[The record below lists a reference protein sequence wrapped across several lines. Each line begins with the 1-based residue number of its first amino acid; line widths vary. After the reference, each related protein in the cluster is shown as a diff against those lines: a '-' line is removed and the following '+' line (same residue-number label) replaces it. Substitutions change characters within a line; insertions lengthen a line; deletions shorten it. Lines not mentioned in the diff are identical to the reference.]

1 MANLNT
7 APNAY
12 SYYTSGGSWS
22 GWQTTGVSSTYP
34 DFLNNGAICYR
45 LDLPAA
51 VSVNSV
57 QLNVEACPAD
67 GFYEEGTTF
76 DDVALVCVLRKG
88 SDPLNGDE
96 IARQQ
101 TTARIQLGPTTPIR
115 FSFSG
120 LTVADVSQLSFY
132 IYRSGGERRSAL
144 TRPNVSASFTLP
156 DLGLSIAPSTVYE
169 GNGVTLTFSNRLGEN
184 VVVELWA
191 GSTRLSSVTASGDTL
206 NVWTSSS
213 WIPTGSTSVS
223 ISVRASDTLGRTASG
238 SFTVQKYQ
246 ASSVTPQ
253 APKSTTVDGS
263 GSIAFSWTVDTSHGA
278 QSSAELQWSTD
289 GADWQDLGSVS
300 GSGST
305 LTAAAWKFK
314 AGTVYWRI
322 RICNTAGIWTAWSS
336 SVSFTVTYA
345 ALSVSVS
352 PATVYQGN
360 NVTLTFGDR
369 LGRTLSTQ
377 LKYQNIVLATY
388 SITKDAP
395 LLQTKA
401 SWFSTAGVTG
411 DTMRV
416 DIAVSD
422 DLGRTTSGHFT
433 LSKFVPS
440 AATPTAP
447 KSTTVS
453 GNAAIPF
460 TWSVDESAAAQ
471 TKAELQW
478 STDNVNWSALATVSG
493 SAKTWSAAAYRFRQG
508 TVYWRVRATN
518 AFSVTGD
525 WSASVS
531 FTVSYPA
538 LSIAAAPSTVNMG
551 GNVEFDVTNRLSRSL
566 DVTYKAGSTVLRT
579 TTLNASAWTF
589 TFPVQ
594 WFADAGATGSS
605 LQVDVQI
612 ADDLG
617 RTATVRV
624 TMAKTPMTLA
634 LSAASVYTGGKITAT
649 LGNTAGRTYDLLF
662 KYGSIV
668 LHSITGSGDGGRT
681 VTCPDSWFSAASVT
695 GNTMRVDVTVT
706 DDLNRTAAANF
717 QLVRPQGSTFT
728 PTAPKSTTADG
739 AEQINFAWTVSTDW
753 GTQTKAELQ
762 WSTDNAVWTNL
773 ATITGS
779 AKTWTA
785 PAVKFP
791 AGTIYWRGR
800 VTNSF
805 GVRGSWSSSV
815 SFTVAYSATSQT
827 VPVNSP
833 TSGIISGAIPET
845 FTVELQASGP
855 VHDPFTVA
863 SATFYWRSG
872 DSGNYTSV
880 AMTPNGSRAAV
891 TIPAGTFPSGTVQW
905 YARATDNTGAATD
918 TAVFSL
924 TVRNAVVE
932 AVPVSPISTVESG
945 SGPIG
950 FRWSYGS
957 LDGSAQSAAQ
967 LQWSTDG
974 AVWQTLANVT
984 GAATTWTAPA
994 DTFEAGTVYWRVR
1007 AANAAGTYGPWS
1019 AAVSFVSFA
1028 APHVS
1033 GVRGTGVPYT
1043 TVTWQTSGQLAYEI
1057 EIDGK
1062 SYGPYFGEDVRSF
1075 TVPEALTD
1083 GTHVVRV
1090 RAQNR
1095 YGLWST
1101 WAAAAINV
1109 QNSQQTAFQLSARAE
1124 GSIAR
1129 IYIPDPAQIVPA
1141 LYISQQPRDI
1151 HKTTGTYR
1159 FVAGIAHAAWAA
1171 SDVIGK
1177 FQWEVSVNSG
1187 QWTPLHN
1194 PTDILTETTSLASL
1208 SLRAGPTSSILRSR
1222 VHVWNDV
1229 GSVYSEPATYY
1240 YDDLLTPPANT
1251 TPSYPD
1257 TGYFLIYRDGKLI
1270 GKTYGAE
1277 FLDRFAVGAP
1287 TYKMR
1292 QVLPG
1297 GYYRDSNEET
1307 LTPAILPTAPAIA
1320 LLSGGDFLTLR
1331 LSEMSQRAQSFRR
1344 QRQVAYIQYAGATF
1358 PEAEIG
1364 EHEQLSCSFDAAWLH
1379 DAAEEAKAFE
1389 AMLGKTVILKTPGG
1403 ELIVGVLDGYER
1415 RDPRFYRTYSCTLQQ
1430 MEWRDYIEP

>member
-1 MANLNT
+1 MASINKK
-7 APNAY
+7 ADAY
-12 SYYTSGGSWS
+12 GYDTTRGFS
-22 GWQTTGVSSTYP
+22 GWIYSGVDSANP
-34 DFLNNGAICYR
+34 DFLNYSAIAYLLELPGASAISSAG
-45 LDLPAA
+45 LT
-51 VSVNSV
+51 
-57 QLNVEACPAD
+57 VEATAA
-67 GFYEEGTTF
+67 GFYEAGVSF
-76 DDVALVCVLRKG
+76 SDVNLTCVLYKG
-88 SDPLNGDE
+88 DTPGV
-96 IARQQ
+96 
-101 TTARIQLGPTTPIR
+101 TANELGRGTATGRFTQDTPATLR
-115 FSFSG
+115 FTFSG
-120 LTVADVSQLSFY
+120 LNVQNTDKLCFFL
-132 IYRSGGERRSAL
+132 YRNGGENRVAL
-144 TRPNVSASFTLP
+144 IRPQTNASYSLP
-156 DLGLSIAPSTVYE
+156 DLGLSIAPTSVYE
-169 GNGVTLTFSNRLGEN
+169 GGSVTLTFSNRLGEN
-184 VVVELWA
+184 VAVELWA
-191 GSTRLSSVTASGDTL
+191 GSTRLKSVTASGDTL
-206 NVWTSSS
+206 SVSTASS

-223 ISVRASDTLGRTASG
+223 VSARASDTLGRTATG

-246 ASSVTPQ
+246 ASAATPQ
-253 APKSTTVDGS
+253 SPKSTTVS
-263 GSIAFSWTVDTSHGA
+263 GTSPITFTWTVDESHGA
-278 QSSAELQWSTD
+278 QTKAEIQTSYDNTTWFAADVVNGSAKTYTYTANTFHA
-289 GADWQDLGSVS
+289 GA
-300 GSGST
+300 
-305 LTAAAWKFK
+305 
-314 AGTVYWRI
+314 VYWRV
-322 RICNTAGIWTAWSS
+322 RVTNSAGLVSPWSN
-336 SVSFTVTYA
+336 SVSFTVSWP
-345 ALSVSVS
+345 ALSVSAS
-352 PATVYQGN
+352 PSTVYQGN
-360 NVTLTFGDR
+360 NVTLTFGNR
-369 LGRTLSTQ
+369 LSRSLTVRLT
-377 LKYQNIVLATY
+377 YENTVLATY
-388 SITKDAP
+388 SASADSLTLQAP
-395 LLQTKA
+395 A
-401 SWFSTAGVTG
+401 SWFTKAGVTA

-416 DIAVSD
+416 TVTVSD
-422 DLGRTTSGHFT
+422 DRDRTVTGQFT

-478 STDNVNWSALATVSG
+478 STDNVNWSALATVNG
-493 SAKTWSAAAYRFRQG
+493 STKTWSAAAYRFRQG
-508 TVYWRVRATN
+508 TVYWRARVTN
-518 AFSVTGD
+518 AFGVTGD
-525 WSASVS
+525 WSAAVS

-538 LSIAAAPSTVNMG
+538 LSITAAPSTVNMG
-551 GNVEFDVTNRLSRSL
+551 SAVRFEVTNRLSRSI

-579 TTLNASAWTF
+579 TTLNASGWTY

-624 TMAKTPMTLA
+624 TMAKTPMTLS
-634 LSAASVYTGGKITAT
+634 LSAASVYTGNKITAT
-649 LGNTAGRTYDLLF
+649 LGNTAGRTYDLVF
-662 KYGSIV
+662 KYGTIV
-668 LHSITGSGDGGRT
+668 LHSITGSGDGSRT

-695 GNTMRVDVTVT
+695 ANTMRVDVTVT

-739 AEQINFAWTVSTDW
+739 AGEINFAWSVSSDW

-762 WSTDNAVWTNL
+762 WSTDNAVWTDL
-773 ATITGS
+773 ATISGS
-779 AKTWTA
+779 GKTWTA

-805 GVRGSWSSSV
+805 GVLGSWSSSV
-815 SFTVAYSATSQT
+815 NFTVAYSATSQT

-845 FTVELQASGP
+845 FSVELQASGP

-863 SATFYWRSG
+863 SATFYWRAGTSG
-872 DSGNYTSV
+872 DYTSV
-880 AMTPNGSRAAV
+880 AMTPNGSQATV
-891 TIPAGTFPSGTVQW
+891 TIPAGTFPSGAIQW
-905 YARATDNTGAATD
+905 YASAVDNTGAESE

-945 SGPIG
+945 SGPIV
-950 FRWSYGS
+950 FRWNYGS

-967 LQWSTDG
+967 LQWSADG
-974 AVWQTLANVT
+974 AAWTDLASVT
-984 GAATTWTAPA
+984 GAATIWTAPA
-994 DTFEAGTVYWRVR
+994 DTFEAGTIYWRVR

-1019 AAVSFVSFA
+1019 EAVSFVSFA

-1033 GVRGTGVPYT
+1033 GVRGTGVPYST
-1043 TVTWQTSGQLAYEI
+1043 ISWQTTGQLAYEV

-1062 SYGPYFGEDVRSF
+1062 AYGPYFGEDVRSF
-1075 TVPEALTD
+1075 TSPEALTD

-1101 WAAAAINV
+1101 WAAAEISV
-1109 QNSQQTAFQLSARAE
+1109 LNSQQTAFQIFARAE
-1124 GSIAR
+1124 GEAAR
-1129 IYIPDPAQIVPA
+1129 IYTSALAGAVPA
-1141 LYISQQPRDI
+1141 LYITPQPRDV
-1151 HKTTGTYR
+1151 HKTSGSVQFEAGFAQAFPNFASVIGQYQWELR
-1159 FVAGIAHAAWAA
+1159 FGSGAWAA
-1171 SDVIGK
+1171 MQNPQNI
-1177 FQWEVSVNSG
+1177 SG
-1187 QWTPLHN
+1187 SATRVLSPAISASQI
-1194 PTDILTETTSLASL
+1194 PTVLQV
-1208 SLRAGPTSSILRSR
+1208 R
-1222 VHVWNDV
+1222 VRIWNDV

-1240 YDDLLTPPANT
+1240 YDNKLAPPADT

-1257 TGYFLIYRDGKLI
+1257 TGYFLVYRDGKLI
-1270 GKTYGAE
+1270 GKTYSSE
-1277 FLDRFAVGAP
+1277 FFDRFAVGAP

-1297 GYYRDSNEET
+1297 GYYRDSDEVT
-1307 LTPAILPTAPAIA
+1307 LSPAIRPTAPAIA

-1379 DAAEEAKAFE
+1379 DASEEAKTFE
-1389 AMLGKTVILKTPGG
+1389 AMLGKPVILKTPGG
-1403 ELIVGVLDGYER
+1403 ELIVGVLDGYDR
-1415 RDPRFYRTYSCTLQQ
+1415 RDPRFYRAYSCTIQQ
-1430 MEWRDYIEP
+1430 MEWRDYIES

>member
-1 MANLNT
+1 MASINKK
-7 APNAY
+7 ADAY
-12 SYYTSGGSWS
+12 GYDTTRGFS
-22 GWQTTGVSSTYP
+22 GWIYSGVDTSTP
-34 DFLNNGAICYR
+34 DFLSYSAIAYLLELPGASTISSAG
-45 LDLPAA
+45 LT
-51 VSVNSV
+51 
-57 QLNVEACPAD
+57 VEAATA
-67 GFYEEGTTF
+67 GFYEPGVAYS
-76 DDVALVCVLRKG
+76 DVNLTCVLYKG
-88 SDPLNGDE
+88 DIPGVAANELGR
-96 IARQQ
+96 A
-101 TTARIQLGPTTPIR
+101 TATGRFTQDTPATLR
-115 FSFSG
+115 FTFSG
-120 LTVADVSQLSFY
+120 LNVQNTDKICFFL
-132 IYRSGGERRSAL
+132 YRNGGENRVAL
-144 TRPNVSASFTLP
+144 IRPQTNASYTLP
-156 DLGLSIAPSTVYE
+156 DLGLSIAPTSVYE
-169 GNGVTLTFSNRLGEN
+169 GGSVTLTFSNRLGAN
-184 VVVELWA
+184 VSVELWA
-191 GSTRLSSVTASGDTL
+191 GSTRLKSVTASGDTL
-206 NVWTSSS
+206 SVSTSSS
-213 WIPTGSTSVS
+213 WIPAGSTSVS
-223 ISVRASDTLGRTASG
+223 ISVRAADTLGRTATG

-246 ASSVTPQ
+246 ASAATPQ
-253 APKSTTVDGS
+253 APKSTTVS
-263 GSIAFSWTVDTSHGA
+263 GTSPITFTWTVDESHGA
-278 QSSAELQWSTD
+278 QTKAEIQTSYDNTTWYAADVVNGNAKNYTYAANTFRA
-289 GADWQDLGSVS
+289 GA
-300 GSGST
+300 
-305 LTAAAWKFK
+305 
-314 AGTVYWRI
+314 VYWRV
-322 RICNTAGIWTAWSS
+322 RVTNSAGLVSSWSN
-336 SVSFTVTYA
+336 SVSFTVSWP
-345 ALSVSVS
+345 ALSVSAS
-352 PATVYQGN
+352 PSTVYQGR
-360 NVTLTFGDR
+360 NVTLTFGNR
-369 LGRTLSTQ
+369 LSRTLTVQ
-377 LKYQNIVLATY
+377 LKNANIVLATY
-388 SITKDAP
+388 RPENDTASI
-395 LLQTKA
+395 QTLPR
-401 SWFSTAGVTG
+401 WFNDAGVAG

-416 DIAVSD
+416 DVIVTD
-422 DLGRTTSGHFT
+422 DRNRTATGQFT

-440 AATPTAP
+440 AVTPTAP

-471 TKAELQW
+471 TKAELQY
-478 STDNVNWSALATVSG
+478 STDNVNWSALATVNG

-508 TVYWRVRATN
+508 TVYWRARATN
-518 AFSVTGD
+518 SFGITGD

-531 FTVSYPA
+531 FTVGYPT
-538 LSIAAAPSTVNMG
+538 LSITAAPSTVNMG
-551 GNVEFDVTNRLSRSL
+551 NTVEFDVTNRLSRAL

-624 TMAKTPMTLA
+624 TEAKTPMTLA

-668 LHSITGSGDGGRT
+668 LHSITGSGDGSRT

-695 GNTMRVDVTVT
+695 ANTMRVDVTVT

-717 QLVRPQGSTFT
+717 QLVRPRGSTFT
-728 PTAPKSTTADG
+728 PTAPKSTTVDG
-739 AEQINFAWTVSTDW
+739 AAQINFAWSVSTDW

-773 ATITGS
+773 ATINGS
-779 AKTWTA
+779 GKTWTA

-805 GVRGSWSSSV
+805 GVRGNWASSV

-833 TSGIISGAIPET
+833 TSGIISGAIPEA
-845 FTVELQASGP
+845 FSVELQASGP

-863 SATFYWRSG
+863 SATFFWRAG
-872 DSGNYTSV
+872 DSGDFTSV
-880 AMTPNGSRAAV
+880 AMTPNGSAASV
-891 TIPAGTFPSGTVQW
+891 TIPAGTFPSGAIQW
-905 YARATDNTGAATD
+905 YATAVDNTGASSD
-918 TAVFSL
+918 TAIFSL

-945 SGPIG
+945 SGPIV
-950 FRWSYGS
+950 FRWNYGS

-967 LQWSTDG
+967 LQWSADG
-974 AVWQTLANVT
+974 GNWQTLANVT
-984 GAATTWTAPA
+984 GAATSWTAPA
-994 DTFEAGTVYWRVR
+994 DTFEAGTIYWRVR

-1019 AAVSFVSFA
+1019 EAASFVSFA

-1033 GVRGTGVPYT
+1033 GVRGTGVPYST
-1043 TVTWQTSGQLAYEI
+1043 ITWQTTGQLAYEV
-1057 EIDGK
+1057 EVDGK

-1075 TVPEALTD
+1075 TVPEALAD

-1101 WAAAAINV
+1101 WAAAEISV
-1109 QNSQQTAFQLSARAE
+1109 LNSQQTPFQIFATAE
-1124 GSIAR
+1124 NAIATVYTSSFGGA
-1129 IYIPDPAQIVPA
+1129 IPA
-1141 LYISQQPRDI
+1141 LSITQQPRDI
-1151 HKTTGTYR
+1151 HRTSGSVR
-1159 FVAGIAHAAWAA
+1159 FEAGFSEAFL
-1171 SDVIGK
+1171 SLGSTIGQY
-1177 FQWEVSVNSG
+1177 QWEM
-1187 QWTPLHN
+1187 QRDPLPWAPAQN
-1194 PTDILTETTSLASL
+1194 PQTITAGSTRVL
-1208 SLRAGPTSSILRSR
+1208 SPAFSANQNYNGFQFR
-1222 VHVWNDV
+1222 VRIWNDV
-1229 GSVYSEPATYY
+1229 GSVYSEPATYS
-1240 YDDLLTPPANT
+1240 YDNKLAPPADT

-1270 GKTYGAE
+1270 GKTFGPE

-1297 GYYRDSNEET
+1297 GYYRDSDKET
-1307 LTPAILPTAPAIA
+1307 LSPAILPTAPAIA

-1379 DAAEEAKAFE
+1379 DAAEEAKTFE
-1389 AMLGKTVILKTPGG
+1389 AMLGKPVILKTPGG
-1403 ELIVGVLDGYER
+1403 ELIVGVLDGYDR
-1415 RDPRFYRTYSCTLQQ
+1415 RDPRFYRAYSCTIQQ
-1430 MEWRDYIEP
+1430 MEWRDYIES